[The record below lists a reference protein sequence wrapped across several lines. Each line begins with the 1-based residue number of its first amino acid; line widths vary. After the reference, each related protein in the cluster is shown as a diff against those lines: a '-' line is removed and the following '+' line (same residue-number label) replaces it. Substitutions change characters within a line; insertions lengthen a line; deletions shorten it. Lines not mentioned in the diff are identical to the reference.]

1 MRLHATLFA
10 PLYLAIVV
18 LLHGASTSPVTA
30 SEWIPKLE
38 DRITDIAHVLSTTDR
53 KRLIDMLDGYERE
66 TFHQIAVLTIP
77 TLSGESIES
86 FSLRVVNSWKLG
98 HKGLD
103 NGILVTLAMKERRIR
118 IELGFG
124 MEKFITNATADS
136 IIRNAMVP
144 AFVKGDFAGG
154 LESGLKQLMKEAR
167 KFVIT
172 PADLQRSKQQ

>member
-1 MRLHATLFA
+1 
-10 PLYLAIVV
+10 
-18 LLHGASTSPVTA
+18 
-30 SEWIPKLE
+30 
-38 DRITDIAHVLSTTDR
+38 
-53 KRLIDMLDGYERE
+53 
-66 TFHQIAVLTIP
+66 
-77 TLSGESIES
+77 
-86 FSLRVVNSWKLG
+86 
-98 HKGLD
+98 
-103 NGILVTLAMKERRIR
+103 MKERRIR